1 MSSGF
6 FHPFVSSVE
15 GFDLPDK
22 FTFPHYYTPHPLAV
36 AAAKELQLFLAKQ
49 DLNHDFGLNPTA
61 TELNSAIGKMF
72 GVLVVENQAG
82 QLGYLRAFSGKLAN
96 SNQHE
101 GFVPPVFDT
110 LDQHGFYKKGEAK
123 LNKLNLRI
131 DEIEISSEFIVGE
144 KALFQV
150 KSEFASL
157 LEQTKSK
164 MKADKLERNIQRQKQ
179 LKLLSE
185 IEFEVFST
193 QLNHE
198 SARQNIELKQL
209 IKSWSSKIDVM
220 TQELYAEVTS
230 LKNER
235 ATLSAKLQLQLF
247 ESYTFLNQFGE
258 ESSLLDVFSETVLQK
273 PPSGAGEC
281 AAPKLLQYAFLNQMK
296 PICMAE
302 FWWGKSPASEIRVH
316 QQFYPACRGKCE
328 PILNHMLKGI
338 PMDQNPMES
347 QAKVDQIEIVF
358 EDDSIAIFNKPPD
371 FLSVPGKTLT
381 DSVYT
386 RAKKLF
392 PNATG
397 PLLVHR
403 LDMST
408 SGLIL
413 MAKTK
418 AIHEALQRQFIQK
431 TISKRYVAILN
442 GELNGTFEGEINLPL
457 RLDLDDR
464 PKQIVCNDFG
474 KPAKTRFEVIEIKN
488 GRTKVYFYP
497 ITGRTH
503 QLRVHAAHALGLN
516 SPIVGDDLYGTK
528 AERLFLHA
536 ERLTFF
542 HPVLMKEMTVY
553 CPCNF

>member
-110 LDQHGFYKKGEAK
+110 LDQQGFYKKGEAK

-131 DEIEISSEFIVGE
+131 DEIESSSEFIVGE

-209 IKSWSSKIDVM
+209 TKSWTSKIDVL

-235 ATLSAKLQLQLF
+235 AALSAKLQLQLF

-258 ESSLLDVFSETVLQK
+258 ESSLLDIFSETVLQK

-338 PMDQNPMES
+338 PIDQNPMES
-347 QAKVDQIEIVF
+347 QAKIDQIEIVF

-418 AIHEALQRQFIQK
+418 VLHEALQRQFIQK

-442 GELNGTFEGEINLPL
+442 EELNGTFEGEINLPL

-542 HPVLMKEMTVY
+542 HPVIKKEMTVY

>member
-516 SPIVGDDLYGTK
+516 SPIVGDDLYGSK

>member
-6 FHPFVSSVE
+6 FHSFVSSVE

-36 AAAKELQLFLAKQ
+36 AAAEELQLFLAKK
-49 DLNHDFGLNPTA
+49 DLNHDFGLNPTS
-61 TELNSAIGKMF
+61 TEMNSAIGKMF

-110 LDQHGFYKKGEAK
+110 LEINGFYKQGEAR
-123 LNKLNLRI
+123 LNVLNQEI
-131 DEIEISSEFIVGE
+131 QEIESSSEFIAGE
-144 KALFQV
+144 KKLVQV
-150 KSEFASL
+150 KSEFASS
-157 LEQTKSK
+157 LEQTKRK
-164 MKADKLERNIQRQKQ
+164 MKADKLERNVQRQKQ

-185 IEFEVFST
+185 TEFEVFSS

-209 IKSWSSKIDVM
+209 VKSWTSKIDFM
-220 TQELYAEVTS
+220 TQELYDEVTS

-235 ATLSAKLQLQLF
+235 AALSAKLQLQLF

-258 ESSLLDVFSETVLQK
+258 ESSLLDIFSETVLQK

-281 AAPKLLQYAFLNQMK
+281 AAPKLLQYAFLNQLK

-347 QAKVDQIEIVF
+347 QATVDQIEIIF

-418 AIHEALQRQFIQK
+418 AIHQALQRQFIQK

-474 KPAKTRFEVIEIKN
+474 KPSKTRFEVIELKN

-503 QLRVHAAHALGLN
+503 QLRVHAAHARGLN

-542 HPVLMKEMTVY
+542 HPVLKKEMTVY
-553 CPCNF
+553 CPCDF

>member
-1 MSSGF
+1 MNSGV
-6 FHPFVSSVE
+6 FHHFQTAIDV
-15 GFDLPDK
+15 FDLPEK
-22 FTFPHYYTPHPLAV
+22 FTFPHYYTPHPLAIT
-36 AAAKELQLFLAKQ
+36 AAKELQALLAES
-49 DLNHDFGLNPTA
+49 DFDHNFGLCPNAFDFNA
-61 TELNSAIGKMF
+61 TIGKMF
-72 GVLVVENQAG
+72 GVLVVQNQEG
-82 QLGYLRAFSGKLAN
+82 KLGYLCAFSGKLAN
-96 SNQHE
+96 SNHHQ

-110 LDQHGFYKKGEAK
+110 LDINGFYKKGEAI
-123 LNKLNLRI
+123 LNALNQKI
-131 DEIEISSEFIVGE
+131 QEIESSSAFIAGE
-144 KALFQV
+144 KALKQAKIDFDQ
-150 KSEFASL
+150 L
-157 LEQTKSK
+157 LETTKST

-179 LKLLSE
+179 MKLLSE
-185 IEFEVFST
+185 LEYEVFSS
-193 QLNHE
+193 QLNYQ
-198 SARQNIELKQL
+198 SAKQNIELKQL
-209 IKSWSSKIDVM
+209 IKSWTSKIDVM

-230 LKNER
+230 LKSER
-235 ATLSAKLQLQLF
+235 AALSAKLQQQLF
-247 ESYTFLNQFGE
+247 ESYIFLNQFGE
-258 ESSLLDVFSETVLQK
+258 ESSLLDIFSETVLQK

-281 AAPKLLQYAFLNQMK
+281 AAPKLMQCAFLNQLK

-302 FWWGKSPASEIRVH
+302 FWWGKSPTSEIRVH

-347 QAKVDQIEIVF
+347 QATVDQLEIVF

-381 DSVYT
+381 DSVYS

-418 AIHEALQRQFIQK
+418 IVHQALQRQFIQK

-464 PKQIVCNDFG
+464 PKQIVCDDFG
-474 KPAKTRFEVIEIKN
+474 KPAKTRFEVIEMKD
-488 GRTKVYFYP
+488 GKTKVYFYP

-503 QLRVHAAHALGLN
+503 QLRVHAAHARGLN

-542 HPVLMKEMTVY
+542 HPVLQKEMTVY
-553 CPCNF
+553 CPCEF

>member
-49 DLNHDFGLNPTA
+49 DLNHDFGLNSTSA
-61 TELNSAIGKMF
+61 EFNSAIGKMF

-110 LDQHGFYKKGEAK
+110 LNQFGFYKKGEAK

-131 DEIEISSEFIVGE
+131 DEIESSSEFIASE
-144 KALFQV
+144 KTLFQL

-157 LEQTKSK
+157 LKRTKSK

-193 QLNHE
+193 QLNHQ
-198 SARQNIELKQL
+198 SAKQNIELKQL
-209 IKSWSSKIDVM
+209 TKSWTSKIDVM

-258 ESSLLDVFSETVLQK
+258 ESSLLDIFSETVLQK

-281 AAPKLLQYAFLNQMK
+281 AAPKLLQYAFLNQLK

-347 QAKVDQIEIVF
+347 QAAVDQIEIVF

-381 DSVYT
+381 DSVYS

-418 AIHEALQRQFIQK
+418 AIHQALQRQFIQR

-503 QLRVHAAHALGLN
+503 QLRVHAAHARGLN

-542 HPVLMKEMTVY
+542 HPVLKKEMTVY
-553 CPCNF
+553 CPCDF

>member
-1 MSSGF
+1 MHDSYVYDFLS
-6 FHPFVSSVE
+6 PIDSMN
-15 GFDLPDK
+15 LPKK
-22 FTFPHYYTPHPLAV
+22 FTFPHYYMPHPLAV
-36 AAAKELQLFLAKQ
+36 AAAKELQLFLSKQ
-49 DLNHDFGLNPTA
+49 DLNHDFGLNPTSA
-61 TELNSAIGKMF
+61 ELNSAIGKMF

-96 SNQHE
+96 SNQHK

-110 LDQHGFYKKGEAK
+110 LNQEGFYKKGEAK

-131 DEIEISSEFIVGE
+131 DEIESSSEFIAGE
-144 KALFQV
+144 KTLFQV

-193 QLNHE
+193 QLNHQ

-209 IKSWSSKIDVM
+209 IKSWTSIIDVM
-220 TQELYAEVTS
+220 TQELYADVTS

-258 ESSLLDVFSETVLQK
+258 ESSLLDIFSETVLQK

-281 AAPKLLQYAFLNQMK
+281 AAPKLLQYAFLNQLK

-347 QAKVDQIEIVF
+347 QAAVDQIEIVF

-381 DSVYT
+381 DSVYS

-418 AIHEALQRQFIQK
+418 AIHQALQRQFIQR

-474 KPAKTRFEVIEIKN
+474 KPAKTRFEVIEKKN
-488 GRTKVYFYP
+488 RRTKVYFYP

-503 QLRVHAAHALGLN
+503 QLRVHAAHARGLN

-542 HPVLMKEMTVY
+542 HPVLKKEMTVY
-553 CPCNF
+553 CPCDF

>member
-61 TELNSAIGKMF
+61 RELNSAIGKMF

-110 LDQHGFYKKGEAK
+110 LDQQGFYKKGEAK

-131 DEIEISSEFIVGE
+131 DEIESSSEFIVGE
-144 KALFQV
+144 KTLSQV

-157 LEQTKSK
+157 LERTKSK

-193 QLNHE
+193 QLNHQ
-198 SARQNIELKQL
+198 SAKQNIELKQL
-209 IKSWSSKIDVM
+209 IKSWSSKIDIM

-235 ATLSAKLQLQLF
+235 AILSAKLQLQLF

-258 ESSLLDVFSETVLQK
+258 ESSLLDIFSETVLQK

-281 AAPKLLQYAFLNQMK
+281 AAPKLLQYGFLNQLK

-338 PMDQNPMES
+338 PIDQNPMES
-347 QAKVDQIEIVF
+347 QAKIDQIEIVF

-418 AIHEALQRQFIQK
+418 AIHQALQRQFIQK

-474 KPAKTRFEVIEIKN
+474 KPSKTRFEVIEIKN

>member
-82 QLGYLRAFSGKLAN
+82 QLGYLRAFSGKLGN
-96 SNQHE
+96 NNKHE

-110 LDQHGFYKKGEAK
+110 LDQQGFYKKGEAK

-164 MKADKLERNIQRQKQ
+164 LKADKLERNIQRQKQ

-193 QLNHE
+193 QLNYE

-209 IKSWSSKIDVM
+209 TKSWTSKIDVL

-235 ATLSAKLQLQLF
+235 AALSAKLQLQLF

-281 AAPKLLQYAFLNQMK
+281 VAPKLLQYAFLNQLK

-302 FWWGKSPASEIRVH
+302 FWWGKSPVSEIRVH

-418 AIHEALQRQFIQK
+418 AIHQALQRQFIQK
-431 TISKRYVAILN
+431 TISKRYVAILSE
-442 GELNGTFEGEINLPL
+442 ELNGTFEGEINLPL

-474 KPAKTRFEVIEIKN
+474 KPSKTRFEVIEIKN

-542 HPVLMKEMTVY
+542 HPVIKKEMTVY